1 MKRVGLVACIIMHVH
16 DCRSNILSHGFII
29 FADNCLMNLKKVAV
43 VTYLKTKLL
52 LVIYR
57 LRDINRV
64 TSSNVANDRPLC
76 TVAH

>member
-1 MKRVGLVACIIMHVH
+1 
-16 DCRSNILSHGFII
+16 
-29 FADNCLMNLKKVAV
+29 MNLKKVAV

>member
-1 MKRVGLVACIIMHVH
+1 M
-16 DCRSNILSHGFII
+16 SHGLII
-29 FADNCLMNLKKVAV
+29 FADNCLMNLKKVVV
-43 VTYLKTKLL
+43 VTYFKTKLL

-64 TSSNVANDRPLC
+64 ASSDVANDRPLC